1 MKGIPYRVVG
11 GQKFYDR
18 KEIKDLLAYLRV
30 IFNQNDVV
38 SMKRVINTPPS
49 QTQPKSIETLDK
61 YKESFEV
68 NYPDLIENLDEI
80 EEIKP
85 AARNAIK

>member
-38 SMKRVINTPPS
+38 SMKRVINTPPR
-49 QTQPKSIETLDK
+49 KI
-61 YKESFEV
+61 
-68 NYPDLIENLDEI
+68 
-80 EEIKP
+80 
-85 AARNAIK
+85 